1 MKNMRLVVTGPV
13 GAGKSTFVRTASE
26 IEVVQIERTVTDD
39 TSIGKQETTVAF
51 DFGKVKFGPDLD
63 LQIYGTPGQSR
74 FDFMWDIL
82 IQDAQAY
89 ILLVAAHRP
98 DDLPYARSI
107 LSFMEKRV
115 EIPMIIGLTHM
126 DCSGALS
133 AEEITLQLG
142 YVTDKNCPP
151 IVTVNPNL
159 RSSVLNTLMTSMELL
174 IPGNA

>member
-26 IEVVQIERTVTDD
+26 IEVVQIERTVTDEI
-39 TSIGKQETTVAF
+39 SIGKEETTIAF
-51 DFGKVKFGPDLD
+51 DFGKLTFGPDID
-63 LQIYGTPGQSR
+63 LHIYGTPGQSR
-74 FDFMWDIL
+74 FDFMWELL

-89 ILLVAAHRP
+89 ILLVAAHRA

-107 LSFMEKRV
+107 LSFMEERV

-133 AEEITLQLG
+133 SQEIMLQLG
-142 YVTDKNCPP
+142 YVSDKNCPP
-151 IVTVNPNL
+151 IVRVNPNQ
-159 RSSVLNTLMTSMELL
+159 RASVLSTLMTSMELL
-174 IPGNA
+174 ITDNA